1 MWRRTPLSLVARLT
15 VGQASVPI
23 IGDVQLD
30 ETIPRELLE
39 RAAHEICSNLRR
51 AFAVESHRH
60 EGVKVLAYLRRYAQN
75 QFLRRL
81 LLLWSC
87 HGALRGD

>member
-1 MWRRTPLSLVARLT
+1 MPV
-15 VGQASVPI
+15 
-23 IGDVQLD
+23 IGNAQLD
-30 ETIPRELLE
+30 KAIPRELLE
-39 RAAHEICSNLRR
+39 RAAHEICRNLRR

-81 LLLWSC
+81 LLLGSC
-87 HGALRGD
+87 HGAL